1 MILAEYTMQWIEQ
14 TVCECVSAVMEE
26 MQRDTI
32 SIDDLY
38 KGKKNIPLARSI
50 ARNVIFDTFHNKYG
64 FSYAVIAQRADMERN
79 SVIRCVK
86 KCHNYK
92 HCDAI
97 YGKVFSLLDERF
109 KEKYDEYE

>member
-64 FSYAVIAQRADMERN
+64 FPMLLLRRGQKWKETLL
-79 SVIRCVK
+79 SVV
-86 KCHNYK
+86 
-92 HCDAI
+92 
-97 YGKVFSLLDERF
+97 
-109 KEKYDEYE
+109 